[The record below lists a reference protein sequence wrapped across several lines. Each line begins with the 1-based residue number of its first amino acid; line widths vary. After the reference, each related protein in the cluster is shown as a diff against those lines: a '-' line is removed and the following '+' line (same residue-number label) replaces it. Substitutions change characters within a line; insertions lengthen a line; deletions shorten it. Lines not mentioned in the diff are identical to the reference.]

1 MRNRYLVSLVELSDD
16 FSVLV
21 YDFKK
26 KEVVDDVVQYAHE
39 LIKSLG
45 MARLSIHQEIG
56 HLRVFL
62 GYMSARRT
70 HIEIISDEFL
80 EGFRDYMLGR
90 LPNSL
95 SKDIATAD
103 KARRTVNSKLVR
115 VYDWLKWLDEN
126 NKIPNGIIGP
136 IGCRIYSCL
145 AGSSVS
151 KNSKKNADF
160 KYSDLYPLLL
170 KIHTKKSKHKV
181 PKFIPSED
189 TLDALHEYFFGSCH
203 SLHIKHRNSLLV
215 DVASYTG
222 FRRNSIQSLTISQFI
237 GSDFEYSDRETVRL
251 RPVRQKFNYGD
262 YYEIPIELHQNVCNF
277 IRDQRAEVLKIR
289 GVGEPKTEGAVFISD
304 RTCTPLDDRSIT
316 AIVSKALR
324 ACGAPKGFSIHS
336 FRSKYLVAATTAEY
350 EDRKELGLDT
360 SAETVMRAVSVKVGH
375 KNPNSVRPYTAGHD
389 ASALVKHHNS
399 KARKEKEQLSEIERL
414 RAEVEELKRK
424 LKKSGGH

>member
-1 MRNRYLVSLVELSDD
+1 MKDRYLVSIVELGDD

-26 KEVVDDVVQYAHE
+26 KEIVDDVVQYAHE
-39 LIKSLG
+39 LIKSLK
-45 MARLSIHQEIG
+45 MARISIHQEIG

-62 GYMSARRT
+62 GYMSARRSR
-70 HIEIISDEFL
+70 IELISDKFL
-80 EGFRDYMLGR
+80 EDFRDYILGK

-95 SKDIATAD
+95 SEDVAIAD
-103 KARRTVNSKLVR
+103 KARRTVNAKLVR
-115 VYDWLKWLDEN
+115 VYDWLKWLDEKN
-126 NKIPNGIIGP
+126 RIPNGIIGP

-151 KNSKKNADF
+151 KSSKKNADF

-170 KIHTKKSKHKV
+170 KIYTAKSKHKV

-189 TLDALHEYFFGSCH
+189 TLDALHQYFFDSSQC
-203 SLHIKHRNSLLV
+203 LHIKHRNSLLV

-237 GSDFEYSDRETVRL
+237 GSEFEYSDRETVRL

-277 IRDQRAEVLKIR
+277 IRDHRAEVLKIR
-289 GVGEPKTEGAVFISD
+289 GVGESKTEGAVFISD

-336 FRSKYLVAATTAEY
+336 FRSKYLVAATAAEY

-360 SAETVMRAVSVKVGH
+360 SAETVMRSVSVKVGH
-375 KNPNSVRPYTAGHD
+375 KNPNSVRPYTAGHE
-389 ASALVKHHNS
+389 ASTLVKHHNS

-414 RAEVEELKRK
+414 KAEVEELKRK
-424 LKKSGGH
+424 LKKSGKN